1 MDKLTIAEYD
11 LLMEAVELRLVD
23 EDYRLH
29 RQAYLNFSAQATKK
43 TGNSIRPV
51 YKKFK
56 DFYDYNKELKKVES
70 RHKRDSGRFLGL
82 SRLIKQQKGDK

>member
-43 TGNSIRPV
+43 TGNSIRYIRNSKTSTITTRSLRRSSPGISETLAV
-51 YKKFK
+51 
-56 DFYDYNKELKKVES
+56 S
-70 RHKRDSGRFLGL
+70 
-82 SRLIKQQKGDK
+82 